1 MHLSLTAH
9 DRTRLQTAQE
19 TLLSPL
25 DFDTVDAWRSAAN
38 DAVKALLGADKALF
52 QMPEVDG
59 VRVYS
64 DEYEPGL
71 VNQYLQ
77 RAQPLH
83 ERFAAWRRV
92 ATQGV
97 WNRPTLWRSAL
108 DAYYRSA
115 YYNEYVVLQRGYH
128 GLGMSM
134 TARDEV
140 RPGSLVQLIVHHDN
154 PRTEPFGARGLALLR
169 LLYPAFKAGV
179 EAWYRLAQ
187 HRNRLRDLLDE
198 LGAALRVSDL
208 DGQTLHRTPALV
220 RALRAD
226 PERDRL
232 EAALDRVTQQL
243 VRHMR
248 GTAAPHE
255 RIDAP
260 VRRSVATRVA
270 RYRISGTIIRR
281 GAMGPQEVVLVT
293 LDRARPAAWPLDAL
307 ENRFDLTPRQAEVAQ
322 LLAQRKT
329 NREIAEALCIS
340 RHTARHHTEAVLRKL
355 GIQTRTEVR
364 DSLHRHREAPW

>member
-38 DAVKALLGADKALF
+38 DAVEALLGADKGFFMLPLNGRAN
-52 QMPEVDG
+52 
-59 VRVYS
+59 VYS
-64 DEYEPGL
+64 DEYEAVTTSAYPGEMEPIAKRHAYWHRVTTL
-71 VNQYLQ
+71 GVHN
-77 RAQPLH
+77 RAM
-83 ERFAAWRRV
+83 AWG
-92 ATQGV
+92 AG
-97 WNRPTLWRSAL
+97 L
-108 DAYYRSA
+108 DEYYRSR
-115 YYNEYVVLQRGYH
+115 YYNEFVIPRRGFNAT
-128 GLGMSM
+128 GMTSAM
-134 TARDEV
+134 NTTPRKDTVA
-140 RPGSLVQLIVHHDN
+140 QLAVHHDN
-154 PRTEPFGARGLALLR
+154 PRTEPFGPRGLALLR

-243 VRHMR
+243 VRHVR

-255 RIDAP
+255 CFDAP

-281 GAMGPQEVVLVT
+281 GAMGSQEVVLVT

>member
-1 MHLSLTAH
+1 
-9 DRTRLQTAQE
+9 
-19 TLLSPL
+19 
-25 DFDTVDAWRSAAN
+25 
-38 DAVKALLGADKALF
+38 
-52 QMPEVDG
+52 
-59 VRVYS
+59 
-64 DEYEPGL
+64 L

-140 RPGSLVQLIVHHDN
+140 RPESLVQLIVHHDN
-154 PRTEPFGARGLALLR
+154 PRTEPFGPRGLALLR

-179 EAWYRLAQ
+179 EVWYRLAR
-187 HRNRLRDLLDE
+187 HRNRLRHLLDE
-198 LGAALRVSDL
+198 LRAAIRVSDL
-208 DGQTLHRTPALV
+208 DGQTLHRTPALA

-243 VRHMR
+243 VRHVR
-248 GTAAPHE
+248 DSTASHE
-255 RIDAP
+255 PADAP
-260 VRRSVATRVA
+260 VRRSVATRTT
-270 RYRISGTIIRR
+270 RYRISGTIMRR
-281 GAMGPQEVVLVT
+281 GQMGPQKVVLVT
-293 LDRARPAAWPLDAL
+293 LDRARPTALPLKTL
-307 ENRFDLTPRQAEVAQ
+307 EDRFDLTPRQAEVAQ
-322 LLAQRKT
+322 LLARRKT

-340 RHTARHHTEAVLRKL
+340 PYTARHHTEAVLRKL
-355 GIQTRTEVR
+355 GIQTRTDVR